1 MDKMVFFLIF
11 WKMTEIY
18 HQNSMDSPIF
28 MEFITKY
35 LEDDSSIYHQ
45 NYIYIWNLWNDLI
58 KIGFQ
63 QDLTLMQLGYQ
74 PFA

>member
-1 MDKMVFFLIF
+1 
-11 WKMTEIY
+11 
-18 HQNSMDSPIF
+18 
-28 MEFITKY
+28 MEFIPKY
-35 LEDDSSIYHQ
+35 LEDDSSIYYQ
-45 NYIYIWNLWNDLI
+45 NYIYMWNLWNDLI